1 MSCLVCRTAGRHRS
15 AFAKRRCAG
24 ADTGRTRASPRAFV
38 RASRRVK
45 SASAHRRLSRRTLS
59 CDVMSQVIR
68 TPGPTGE
75 SAWEAP
81 TADERAPVLGGTP
94 RASRRA
100 RECVT
105 PPRAKRA
112 ETSGCLEYG
121 AFRCASCLWLPAR
134 RALGKNAT
142 KVFLRRREPLTEFRP
157 PRHGS
162 SRDARWK
169 FFVTPEPMPKRSVHI
184 KTFWKPRSRLTN
196 LFFDRRKS
204 HDASRVAPHSTAGAS
219 TGDGPAVVVTWGS
232 GVRMG
237 SGRTAARRA
246 TRAPT
251 ANAETA
257 AWPASAARMV
267 SSSGSARSAG
277 RVRTAG

>member
-1 MSCLVCRTAGRHRS
+1 MEARRRSVGVSRGRLARVVGPDASAFAEAENEGSNRRASRAKVSGRAGDDVDVSRVRERNWTLSKRARRGMSCLARRTAGHHRS

-24 ADTGRTRASPRAFV
+24 ADTGRARASPRAFV

-81 TADERAPVLGGTP
+81 TADGRAPVLGGTP

-100 RECVT
+100 RGCVT
-105 PPRAKRA
+105 PPRANRA

-134 RALGKNAT
+134 RARKKRHEHCFAT
-142 KVFLRRREPLTEFRP
+142 
-157 PRHGS
+157 PRT
-162 SRDARWK
+162 
-169 FFVTPEPMPKRSVHI
+169 V
-184 KTFWKPRSRLTN
+184 
-196 LFFDRRKS
+196 DRI
-204 HDASRVAPHSTAGAS
+204 
-219 TGDGPAVVVTWGS
+219 
-232 GVRMG
+232 
-237 SGRTAARRA
+237 
-246 TRAPT
+246 
-251 ANAETA
+251 
-257 AWPASAARMV
+257 
-267 SSSGSARSAG
+267 
-277 RVRTAG
+277 